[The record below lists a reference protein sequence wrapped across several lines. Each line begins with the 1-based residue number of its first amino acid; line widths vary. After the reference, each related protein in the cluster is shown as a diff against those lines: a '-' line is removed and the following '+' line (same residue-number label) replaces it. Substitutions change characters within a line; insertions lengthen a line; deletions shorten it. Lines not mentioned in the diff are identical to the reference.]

1 MKEKRQEEADN
12 KDTCVAKILKVTLDS
27 HATHKERKI
36 SHRTFTFTHF
46 DGRKIGNVVL
56 AWLNQF
62 DDYFSEET
70 FSQKD
75 KIKCAAN
82 HLIGKASL
90 WWNVI
95 SNGSSRPNTWAE
107 FQEQVNES
115 FLPPH
120 FHLLARR
127 AWSSFSWI

>member
-1 MKEKRQEEADN
+1 MKEKRHEEVDN
-12 KDTCVAKILKVTLDS
+12 EDNRVAKLLKVTLNS

-36 SHRTFTFTHF
+36 SHRTFTFIRF
-46 DGRKIGNVVL
+46 DGRKISNVVL

-70 FSQKD
+70 FSEKD

-90 WWNVI
+90 WWNVTRN
-95 SNGSSRPNTWAE
+95 SSSRPNTWAE
-107 FQEQVNES
+107 FQEQVKDS
-115 FLPPH
+115 FLPPQ
-120 FHLLARR
+120 FH
-127 AWSSFSWI
+127 